1 MCFLKHVPFN
11 ALIQR
16 DMTGG
21 YYSYFKDTETELQRD
36 TWASL
41 KPGRACGVRRGRGG
55 RIVGVAGGKVCS
67 LVELLFGL
75 LGSFQPSS
83 QG

>member
-11 ALIQR
+11 VLIQR
-16 DMTGG
+16 GMTGG
-21 YYSYFKDTETELQRD
+21 YHSYFKGTETELQRD

-41 KPGRACGVRRGRGG
+41 GPGGQMRGLARGR
-55 RIVGVAGGKVCS
+55 VCS